1 MALRQ
6 DVAQETSALPSLEEV
21 ERELTGRGVPDRF
34 SDVELIGLPEPVKGY
49 LLSSLSPGVPLAAAA
64 RLEMHGS
71 IKIGRWLPFR
81 AEEVLAPREGFVWA
95 ARVAGA
101 IRGADAFFDGR
112 GGMSWKLFGLIPI
125 VRAGG
130 DDYARSAIGRF
141 AAEALWLPTA
151 LLPRFGVN
159 WSAQG
164 PSDIT
169 ASFSVGDVALDLR
182 FVIAEDG
189 RLCSM
194 TFDRWRAAE
203 GGDPAGVYPF
213 GGDFT
218 GYRSF
223 DGLTIPSEGRFGW
236 FYGTDRWSEGEFFRY
251 EITGL
256 RMLV

>member
-1 MALRQ
+1 MALRHGA
-6 DVAQETSALPSLEEV
+6 AQQTSALPSIEEV
-21 ERELTGRGVPDRF
+21 ERQLTGRGVPDRF
-34 SDVELIGLPEPVKGY
+34 TDVELLGLPESVKSY
-49 LLSSLSPGVPLAAAA
+49 LLASLSLETPLASAA
-64 RLEMHGS
+64 RLEMRGS

-81 AEEVLAPREGFVWA
+81 AEEVLAPHEGFVWA
-95 ARVAGA
+95 ARVAG
-101 IRGADAFFDGR
+101 IISGSDAFIEGR
-112 GGMSWKLFGLIPI
+112 GGMSWKLFGLVPI

-130 DDYARSAIGRF
+130 EDYARSATGRF
-141 AAEALWLPTA
+141 ASEAMWLPTT

-169 ASFSVGDVALDLR
+169 ASFNVGGVDLVLR

-189 RLCSM
+189 RLRSL

-203 GGDPAGVYPF
+203 GDDPAGTYPF

-218 GYRSF
+218 EHRSF
-223 DGLTIPSEGRFGW
+223 HGLTIPSEGRFGW

-251 EITGL
+251 EITEL
-256 RMLV
+256 RTLV

>member
-6 DVAQETSALPSLEEV
+6 GAVRETSALPSLEEV
-21 ERELTGRGVPDRF
+21 ERELGGRGVPHRF
-34 SDVELIGLPEPVKGY
+34 TDAELIGLPEPVKSY
-49 LLSSLSPGVPLAAAA
+49 LLSSLSPGVPLATAV
-64 RLEMHGS
+64 RLEMRGS

-81 AEEVLAPREGFVWA
+81 AEEVLAPHEGFVWA
-95 ARVAGA
+95 ARVAGV
-101 IRGADAFFDGR
+101 IRGSDAFIEGR
-112 GGMSWKLFGLIPI
+112 GGMSWKLFGLVPI

-130 DDYARSAIGRF
+130 EDYARSATGRF
-141 AAEALWLPTA
+141 ASEAMWLPTV
-151 LLPRFGVN
+151 LLPRFGVS
-159 WSAQG
+159 WRARGS
-164 PSDIT
+164 SDIT
-169 ASFSVGDVALDLR
+169 ASFSVGDVPLDLR
-182 FVIAEDG
+182 FAIAEDG
-189 RLCSM
+189 GLRSM
-194 TFDRWRAAE
+194 VFDRWRAAE

-256 RMLV
+256 RMLF